1 MNIDNRTQN
10 TWSSANAAQRLSTT
24 LERIA
29 SGEKACEHVFGRVFT
44 EQVKQDLARLPEHE
58 SSGLSGA
65 LVSVKALLDVAGEVT
80 HSGTRFLAD
89 AEPALTDAPVIARL
103 REAGALLVGHT
114 HMSELAY
121 SGLGPNPHYGT
132 ADNPQWPGCTP
143 GGSTAGG
150 AVSVATGLA
159 DIAIGSDTGGSLR
172 IPAAFC
178 GITGFKPTQ
187 STVSRV
193 GTVPLSDSL
202 DSIGPM
208 ARDVSGCSLAWQ
220 VMAGVSSA
228 TLQSAAKPLQL
239 HVARN
244 FGFDGLDPLIAE
256 GFDALLGSLA
266 DAGVEIVDA
275 PLDFLEDYHEIAP
288 WKLTSVEC
296 RAHFEAA
303 FQQQAGLFD
312 PRVYSRMARADE
324 LSAVQY
330 REALNQR
337 LCFAERMSRE
347 LAGKALLLPTVAILP
362 PTMESLQDDGVFT
375 QMNLLALRNT
385 TLANIGD
392 GCSLALPYDYQGTR
406 LSAMLIGASGADAS
420 LLRLGSEFERHL
432 RKGFRYG

>member
-1 MNIDNRTQN
+1 MNTDTQM
-10 TWSSANAAQRLSTT
+10 TWSVVNAAQRLSIT
-24 LERIA
+24 LENIA
-29 SGEKACEHVFGRVFT
+29 SGEAAFTHIFDHVFSA
-44 EQVKQDLARLPEHE
+44 QVMQDLVRLPECG
-58 SSGLSGA
+58 SSDLCGA

-89 AEPALTDAPVIARL
+89 AEPAAADAPVITRL
-103 REAGALLVGHT
+103 REAGALLIGHT

-121 SGLGPNPHYGT
+121 SGLGLNPHYGT
-132 ADNPQWPGCTP
+132 AENPLWPGCAP
-143 GGSTAGG
+143 GGSTSGG
-150 AVSVATGLA
+150 AVSVATGLV

-193 GTVPLSDSL
+193 GTSPLSDSL

-208 ARDVSGCSLAWQ
+208 ARDVLGCSLAWQ
-220 VMAGVSSA
+220 AMAGVSSA
-228 TLQSAAKPLQL
+228 ALQSDVKPLQL

-244 FGFDGLDPLIAE
+244 FGFDELDPLVAV
-256 GFDALLGSLA
+256 GFDALLTGLA
-266 DAGVEIVDA
+266 EAGVEIIDT
-275 PLDFLEDYHEIAP
+275 PLDFLEDYREIAP

-296 RAHFEAA
+296 RAHFETS

-312 PRVYSRMARADE
+312 PRVHSRMARADE

-330 REALNQR
+330 RQALNQR
-337 LCFAERMSRE
+337 QRFAERMSSE

-362 PTMESLQDDGVFT
+362 PTMDSLQDDDVFT

-392 GCSLALPYDYQGTR
+392 GCSLALPYGYQGTQ
-406 LSAMLIGASGADAS
+406 LSAMLIGATGADAS
-420 LLRLGSEFERHL
+420 LLKLGSELEQYFMDVQL
-432 RKGFRYG
+432 

>member
-1 MNIDNRTQN
+1 MKTERITY
-10 TWSSANAAQRLSTT
+10 TSPIKANAAQRLSTT
-24 LERIA
+24 LKRIA
-29 SGEKACEHVFGRVFT
+29 SGEKAYEYIFCNVFN
-44 EQVKQDLARLPEHE
+44 EQVKQDLARLSERE
-58 SSGLSGA
+58 SSGLVGA

-89 AEPALTDAPVIARL
+89 AEPARSDAPAIARL

-114 HMSELAY
+114 NMSELAY
-121 SGLGPNPHYGT
+121 SGLGLNPHYGT
-132 ADNPQWPGCTP
+132 ADNPLWSGCAP

-150 AVSVATGLA
+150 AVSVATGLV

-208 ARDVSGCSLAWQ
+208 ARDVSGCSLTWQ
-220 VMAGVSSA
+220 IMAGVSSA
-228 TLQSAAKPLQL
+228 TLQSTAKPLQL
-239 HVARN
+239 HIARN

-256 GFDALLGSLA
+256 GFDALLGSL
-266 DAGVEIVDA
+266 DDVGVEVIDV

-296 RAHFEAA
+296 RAHFETA
-303 FQQQAGLFD
+303 FQQQAELFD

-362 PTMESLQDDGVFT
+362 PTMESLQDDDVFT

-392 GCSLALPYDYQGTR
+392 GCSLALPYDYQSTR

-432 RKGFRYG
+432 RKGFSYG